1 MNSRARSVY
10 RVQCC
15 RVSYSSAAGQWLCIV
30 ELEVSTG
37 YNVAGC
43 SSAAGQW
50 LGAE

>member
-1 MNSRARSVY
+1 MSSGCNVAR
-10 RVQCC
+10 CP
-15 RVSYSSAAGQWLCIV
+15 SAASQWLCIV
-30 ELEVSTG
+30 ELGVSTG